1 MDTARHLIRG
11 LDVVHLE
18 RGPRSRGGERD
29 PVRAVSI
36 LQSPA
41 DDEDL
46 VHQVAQGHLDSLGV
60 LFDRYHQP
68 LRTFLSRLQV
78 PNSDLDDL
86 VQSTFLQ
93 LPRAAARF
101 ERGRSVKGWLFG
113 LATIVVKRHRRA
125 LARLARK
132 VSALSR
138 EPSTAAPRSPADLV
152 AEEES
157 ARRAQKALADL
168 SRKKREV
175 FVMVVLEKLSGE
187 AVAQALGIPV
197 GTDGTRHHHA
207 RRELRTLLGEDA
219 P

>member
-1 MDTARHLIRG
+1 M
-11 LDVVHLE
+11 
-18 RGPRSRGGERD
+18 
-29 PVRAVSI
+29 RAVSI
-36 LQSPA
+36 VQSPA
-41 DDEDL
+41 DDEEL
-46 VHQVAQGHLDSLGV
+46 VRQVAGGQLDSLGV
-60 LFDRYHQP
+60 LFDRYHRP
-68 LRTFLSRLQV
+68 LRRFLSRLHV
-78 PNSDLDDL
+78 PPDDLDDL

-93 LPRAAARF
+93 LPRAATRF
-101 ERGRSVKGWLFG
+101 ERGRSVKVWLFG
-113 LATIVVKRHRRA
+113 LATVMVKRHRRA

-138 EPSTAAPRSPADLV
+138 EPAVKPPRTPADLV
-152 AEEES
+152 VEEES

-197 GTDGTRHHHA
+197 GTVWTRLHHA
-207 RRELRTLLGEDA
+207 RKELRELLGEDEN